1 MDTTYSTVV
10 WHYTYHVVHSQRHR
24 RTLSANCHIHDC
36 LGKKIHSSFSAV
48 QTPTPPPH
56 PPACSDAA
64 EATTASTTAVTPTVV
79 TVMAGPPPPPATR
92 ADERAKTPQP
102 PASYV
107 SPLKKLRK
115 TMSRHERRVIDTI
128 DGECAVAATATV
140 RWCANRAGATT
151 EVCGTSSRTT
161 T

>member
-64 EATTASTTAVTPTVV
+64 EATQQTGCGGAHGWPHRVND
-79 TVMAGPPPPPATR
+79 GR
-92 ADERAKTPQP
+92 HAD
-102 PASYV
+102 
-107 SPLKKLRK
+107 
-115 TMSRHERRVIDTI
+115 SRHSHGR
-128 DGECAVAATATV
+128 AAATASDA
-140 RWCANRAGATT
+140 RG
-151 EVCGTSSRTT
+151 RTR
-161 T
+161 